1 MMVALIICGAVLSGR
16 SWRLRDT
23 TGRQAAVPV

>member
-1 MMVALIICGAVLSGR
+1 MVALIICGAVLSGT

-23 TGRQAAVPV
+23 STRAEAVSA